1 MFILCKLCQQ
11 LKLSHLVFVY
21 EKEVAFVPRSGK
33 IVGKINRVTS
43 SYETDTLTAK
53 SNVSQK
59 KNQNWRKVLT
69 KFIVSNIIDGINIE
83 LIESDQL
90 KVKQWVYTARWS
102 HKFYWRS
109 KNYFLGKCNKR
120 IRAART
126 FNKGTTR
133 KTEKKKRSRAF
144 SQLGP
149 VSKYFAD
156 CANLSI
162 LVIYA
167 DSLLQGIRLN
177 SRNRMK
183 LFFIWLASHFTSAS
197 LCCYNEGKIVTF
209 NFRWNHSKS
218 WPIMESFEWSYFE
231 LTFTDGIF
239 SFVCELT
246 SLNE

>member
-1 MFILCKLCQQ
+1 M
-11 LKLSHLVFVY
+11 
-21 EKEVAFVPRSGK
+21 
-33 IVGKINRVTS
+33 
-43 SYETDTLTAK
+43 
-53 SNVSQK
+53 
-59 KNQNWRKVLT
+59 
-69 KFIVSNIIDGINIE
+69 SNIIDGINIE

-126 FNKGTTR
+126 FNKCTTR

-197 LCCYNEGKIVTF
+197 LCCHNEGKIVTF